1 MNHHKIKVIL
11 FGMGIM
17 GKQITR
23 FLADKNV
30 PVVAAVGR
38 RSHIGEDIGELSG
51 IGPSGVSLLAG
62 PDIDLE
68 EVIKASGAN
77 VAIHCSANLEEIA
90 DQICCC
96 LENGLNVIILS
107 EDAYFPFVE
116 NLKTYKRL
124 NDAALR
130 NRVTLVGLGMQDVTW
145 SNKAVILSGN
155 CIRIDSIT
163 CESWGM
169 LDVVGQAELD
179 KIHPGVSEEKFYEL
193 TKEEGKENRRGAL
206 TFAIYQIADEL
217 NLHVTKE
224 ITHPHTPILAH
235 TEFDTVHGL
244 HIMPGQTMGSIQ
256 CTELM
261 TAENITLTGK
271 ICWAYGAE
279 GATGIDKWTFRGI
292 PSFEVITDDP
302 APFFGTAIDAVL
314 RIPDVMKAEPGFI
327 TVKDLPKPR
336 YLHGDLDDYV

>member
-96 LENGLNVIILS
+96 LENGLNVITLS

-179 KIHPGVSEEKFYEL
+179 KIHPGVSEEKFYEMCIRDRPGSL
-193 TKEEGKENRRGAL
+193 PSSS
-206 TFAIYQIADEL
+206 I
-217 NLHVTKE
+217 NL
-224 ITHPHTPILAH
+224 
-235 TEFDTVHGL
+235 
-244 HIMPGQTMGSIQ
+244 
-256 CTELM
+256 LM
-261 TAENITLTGK
+261 WLE
-271 ICWAYGAE
+271 
-279 GATGIDKWTFRGI
+279 
-292 PSFEVITDDP
+292 
-302 APFFGTAIDAVL
+302 
-314 RIPDVMKAEPGFI
+314 
-327 TVKDLPKPR
+327 
-336 YLHGDLDDYV
+336 

>member
-96 LENGLNVIILS
+96 LENGLNVITLS

-130 NRVTLVGLGMQDVTW
+130 NRVTLV
-145 SNKAVILSGN
+145 
-155 CIRIDSIT
+155 
-163 CESWGM
+163 
-169 LDVVGQAELD
+169 
-179 KIHPGVSEEKFYEL
+179 
-193 TKEEGKENRRGAL
+193 
-206 TFAIYQIADEL
+206 
-217 NLHVTKE
+217 
-224 ITHPHTPILAH
+224 
-235 TEFDTVHGL
+235 GL